1 MQFIANIS
9 SRSTIL
15 SAWFLKLCF
24 VCTQIERPKRMEFGA
39 SSQFELHL
47 ELKSNDAHTYAC
59 CHYKIW
65 FNQLYTCSC
74 VQKKLRLFLFGR
86 GHKKAK
92 RQKAF
97 NAINLM
103 IYNSILVA
111 WLVFLLWSYLRI
123 SLQTQFVCQNWNS
136 IVEFHSF
143 KPLFVSK

>member
-1 MQFIANIS
+1 MVS
-9 SRSTIL
+9 ETL
-15 SAWFLKLCF
+15 LCLY
-24 VCTQIERPKRMEFGA
+24 TNRKTETNGIRREQSIWTAFGA
-39 SSQFELHL
+39 KIEWCTHICMLPIQNLIQSVVHL
-47 ELKSNDAHTYAC
+47 
-59 CHYKIW
+59 
-65 FNQLYTCSC
+65 QLCT
-74 VQKKLRLFLFGR
+74 KKLRLFLFGR

-103 IYNSILVA
+103 IYNNILVA